1 GLRSGLGFAHR
12 LGLGS
17 FLGDFVHAIRPRGCL
32 VNGYP
37 IPLEYCELC
46 AQRRAA
52 VSACFAAV
60 ARLCN
65 RCVELTG
72 GAPGAAMTVFAV
84 NYLCREVL
92 RDHAFRAAMKA
103 DPAKA
108 LAPLDLT
115 DEERRALIAGD
126 VGALY
131 RMGVNGFLMGYLA
144 RFEVCGL
151 DVGIY
156 NERMRAVKVDEIG
169 QPVGEAL
176 GGEQQRSPRASD
188 GSSVGTA
195 PRL

>member
-1 GLRSGLGFAHR
+1 MAL
-12 LGLGS
+12 
-17 FLGDFVHAIRPRGCL
+17 
-32 VNGYP
+32 
-37 IPLEYCELC
+37 
-46 AQRRAA
+46 
-52 VSACFAAV
+52 
-60 ARLCN
+60 
-65 RCVELTG
+65 
-72 GAPGAAMTVFAV
+72 FAV

-115 DEERRALIAGD
+115 EPGRDALIAGD

-151 DVGIY
+151 NVQNY

-169 QPVGEAL
+169 QPV
-176 GGEQQRSPRASD
+176 
-188 GSSVGTA
+188 
-195 PRL
+195 